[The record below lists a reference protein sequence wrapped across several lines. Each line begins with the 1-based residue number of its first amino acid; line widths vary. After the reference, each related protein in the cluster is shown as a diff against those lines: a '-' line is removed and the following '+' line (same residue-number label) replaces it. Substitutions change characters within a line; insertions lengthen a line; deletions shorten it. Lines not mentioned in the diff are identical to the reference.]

1 MARRPDRT
9 KEELDALRA
18 ASRLDPTQAREV
30 LRGALTS
37 TSNLVVARAAE
48 IAGELEDQ
56 ELAGELAQTY
66 WRLAADPFELDKG
79 CLGMKAILGALFAL
93 EADAADVYTHAV
105 RHVQFDSGTFSE
117 DPIDSAAELRG
128 VAAHALIRTE
138 HPNALEEIAPLL
150 LDERGVRLAAV
161 RALRAASSHAATL
174 LLRMSLLMREGDPE
188 ICFECFAGLLDY
200 GGDSLEYVASFLG
213 HEDSAVASMAA
224 LAIGEHGGG
233 DALER
238 LKAAWYEQTNPDL
251 REALLNAMA
260 SVRSD
265 EAAEF
270 LIGLVRGEA
279 MTAITSLGVLSRF
292 RSDARLVERIRVA
305 AKANNRKPVLAAFE
319 SLFE

>member
-9 KEELDALRA
+9 KDELDALRA
-18 ASRLDPTQAREV
+18 ASRLDPTQARVV
-30 LRGALTS
+30 LRSALAS
-37 TSNLVVARAAE
+37 TSNIVVARAAE
-48 IAGELEDQ
+48 IAGELEDRD
-56 ELAGELAQTY
+56 LAGELVQTY
-66 WRLAADPFELDKG
+66 QRLAADPFELDKG

-93 EADAADVYTHAV
+93 EAEAAAVYTHAV

-128 VAAHALIRTE
+128 VAAHALISTG

-188 ICFECFAGLLDY
+188 TCFECFAGLLDY
-200 GGDSLEYVASFLG
+200 SGDSLEYVTSFLG

-233 DALER
+233 DALQR
-238 LKAAWYEQTNPDL
+238 LKDAWYEQTNPDL
-251 REALLNAMA
+251 REALLNAVA

-265 EAAEF
+265 SAIDF
-270 LIGLVRGEA
+270 LIELVGGEA
-279 MTAITSLGVLSRF
+279 MTAIMVLGVLSRF
-292 RSDARLVERIRVA
+292 RSDARLVERIREA
-305 AKANNRKPVLAAFE
+305 AEANDRRPVLSAFE
-319 SLFE
+319 SIFE